1 MNITRHIRRQMG
13 LVIAPLIG
21 LSLSGYFTYHL
32 VEGERGLLAWVRLTD
47 RVREA
52 GIVRDQVHAQRVVE
66 EHRVWLLG
74 ADHLDPDLLDEQARS
89 TLNLTA
95 PGEVVIMNGEPGK

>member
-1 MNITRHIRRQMG
+1 MNIARHIRRQLG
-13 LVIAPLIG
+13 LVIAPMIG

-32 VEGERGLLAWVRLTD
+32 VEGDRGLLAWVRLTE
-47 RVREA
+47 RTQEA
-52 GIVRDQVHAQRVVE
+52 TRLRDEVHAQRLVE

-74 ADHLDPDLLDEQARS
+74 SDHLDPDLLDEQARS

-95 PGEVVIMNGEPGK
+95 PGEVVIMNGEPPK

>member
-1 MNITRHIRRQMG
+1 MGIVRHIRRQMG

-32 VEGERGLLAWVRLTD
+32 IEGDRGLLAWVRLTE
-47 RVREA
+47 RLRETSRQ
-52 GIVRDQVHAQRVVE
+52 RDEIHAQRETE
-66 EHRVWLLG
+66 EHRVWLLRP
-74 ADHLDPDLLDEQARS
+74 AHLDPDLLDEQVRS

-95 PGEVVIMNGEPGK
+95 PGEVVIMNDNPAR